1 MLRAVPASSVPTG
14 EAFLR
19 RADRLI
25 VILAR
30 GPVVARLEQETD
42 RSQSDLLPAKQCES
56 DMRRQIFAVVAAL
69 GLREIRNG

>member
-42 RSQSDLLPAKQCES
+42 R

>member
-25 VILAR
+25 VILAC

-42 RSQSDLLPAKQCES
+42 RSQSDFLAARQYDI
-56 DMRRQIFAVVAAL
+56 DMRRQIVAVVAAL
-69 GLREIRNG
+69 GLRVIRNG